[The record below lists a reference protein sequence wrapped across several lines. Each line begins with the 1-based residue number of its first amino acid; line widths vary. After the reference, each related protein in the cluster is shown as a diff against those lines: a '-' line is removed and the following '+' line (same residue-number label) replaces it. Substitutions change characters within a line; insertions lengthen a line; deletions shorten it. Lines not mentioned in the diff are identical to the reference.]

1 MEIERYKTMDSS
13 LLPAELTVRH
23 FVNHKFTLEL
33 GPSIISLGKAVR
45 NTLITIVV
53 IKCSFDLAQA
63 VLNRLNTKTR

>member
-1 MEIERYKTMDSS
+1 MIQCDKEMDSG

-23 FVNHKFTLEL
+23 FVNHKFTIEF
-33 GPSIISLGKAVR
+33 GPSITSLGKAVR

-63 VLNRLNTKTR
+63 VLNRVNTKDR